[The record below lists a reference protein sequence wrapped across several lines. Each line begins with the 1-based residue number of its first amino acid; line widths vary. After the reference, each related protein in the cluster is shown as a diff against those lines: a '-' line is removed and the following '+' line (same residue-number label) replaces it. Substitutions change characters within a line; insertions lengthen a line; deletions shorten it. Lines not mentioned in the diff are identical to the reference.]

1 MNKIRTRETYEGPV
15 RTIDRAA
22 ILSRNLKHVAIRTK
36 DQLKESASYDFT
48 EDQNENSYAGDRI
61 FVMAET
67 GTILGKDAAIKGLRE
82 AKQISQYKHR
92 SKERVLNERYE
103 YMMGQMG
110 SDVIIIDPEK
120 EYMTLMGSESKF
132 VKTAGNIYQNENTMP
147 QIVNK
152 TPNMSLAD
160 ITKVS
165 ERSILSGMNAT
176 KSATIQAEKGQEILK
191 KQYRTKR
198 SGETMNKKSDRSLKK
213 SFASLNRTIKDSK
226 VVAGALAITGCIAL
240 ISIIVCTF
248 FGSAFYILG
257 DDNGSEFIPDDF
269 IGIGDASIVEVAASQ
284 IGNEGGEPY
293 WSWYGFNGRVEWC
306 ACFVSWCAN
315 KCGYI
320 NKGIIPKFAGVGIGI
335 DWFQDRHQW
344 QKRGYQPKPGDII
357 FFDWEGNGYGSH
369 VGIVEKSDDLYV
381 YTIEGNSGD
390 KCCRRT
396 YFLHSSVVM
405 GYGIPKYDQLIDHTN
420 PGVSSVK

>member
-22 ILSRNLKHVAIRTK
+22 ILSKSLKRTAIRTK
-36 DQLKESASYDFT
+36 EQVNQTTGYEQ
-48 EDQNENSYAGDRI
+48 EQNENVYAGDRT
-61 FVMAET
+61 FGMAET
-67 GTILGKDAAIKGLRE
+67 GALLGKDAAIKGLRE

-147 QIVNK
+147 QIANK
-152 TPNMSLAD
+152 TPNMSLED
-160 ITKVS
+160 ITKVP

-198 SGETMNKKSDRSLKK
+198 AGETMKKKSDRSLKK
-213 SFASLNRTIKDSK
+213 SFASLKRTIKDSK

-257 DDNGSEFIPDDF
+257 DDNGSEFIPDDL

-320 NKGIIPKFAGVGIGI
+320 DKGIIPKFAGVGTGI

-405 GYGIPKYDQLIDHTN
+405 GYGIPKYDQLIDNTN